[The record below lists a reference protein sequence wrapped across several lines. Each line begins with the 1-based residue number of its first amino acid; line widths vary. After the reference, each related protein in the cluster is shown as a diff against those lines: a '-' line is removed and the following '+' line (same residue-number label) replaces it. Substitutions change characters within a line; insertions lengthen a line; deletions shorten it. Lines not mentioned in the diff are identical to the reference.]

1 MTASDGAP
9 RERANPIDADLL
21 RVTQRL
27 RDVARDLDD
36 RFLDKGELVRLML
49 VTLLA
54 GEHMLLVGPPGTAKS
69 ALVRHLA
76 RLVDARYF
84 EYLLTR
90 FSEPSEL
97 FGPVTSRPSG
107 RGPISAGPNRCCPR
121 PRSPSSTRSSSRT
134 RP

>member
-9 RERANPIDADLL
+9 RERANPIDADVL

-84 EYLLTR
+84 EYLLD
-90 FSEPSEL
+90 
-97 FGPVTSRPSG
+97 PVLGAERAVRPG
-107 RGPISAGPNRCCPR
+107 RHQGLP
-121 PRSPSSTRSSSRT
+121 
-134 RP
+134 